1 MSRIEKS
8 KETESKLVVAGAG
21 KRSWGRDLLVDTG
34 LFCGEQRVDGILCIE
49 IVVRVAQF
57 CEDVNTHWLF
67 FNIVSYTVYEL
78 YLCI

>member
-1 MSRIEKS
+1 M
-8 KETESKLVVAGAG
+8 VAGDG
-21 KRSWGRDLLVDTG
+21 KRSWGRDLLVGTG
-34 LFCGEQRVDGILCIE
+34 LFCGEQRVDGMLWIE

-57 CEDVNTHWLF
+57 CEDVSAHWLS

>member
-34 LFCGEQRVDGILCIE
+34 FFCMERGVDGMLRIE
-49 IVVRVAQF
+49 IVVRLAPF
-57 CEDVNTHWLF
+57 CEDINAHWLS

-78 YLCI
+78 YLCF